1 MSLRRDDFVSHEAPN
16 YVEIGPQEE
25 LRVFP
30 DGGRHII
37 ERDLRDHAA
46 SCMGGGTA
54 DRPDRR
60 SMRQTTLWNYRVLS
74 ALRISGNQRILVAC
88 GVENSMGLTRCEGAL
103 REQ

>member
-1 MSLRRDDFVSHEAPN
+1 VSLRRDDFVSHEAQN

-60 SMRQTTLWNYRVLS
+60 SMRQTNLVELQSSVCAENKWKS
-74 ALRISGNQRILVAC
+74 AHPC
-88 GVENSMGLTRCEGAL
+88 GVRGRELHEMRGSFEGAI
-103 REQ
+103 